1 MSASAPRRVG
11 FRVPNAFCRQR
22 VETFAT
28 KEPQTVAWID
38 ALPAGACYWDIGAN
52 IGIYGLEKHTTPVC
66 VALDK
71 QPGVVRL
78 GPNIAGEPGA
88 LSQDRVGLYSP
99 AMTLDG
105 LVDLLGLPLKP
116 THIKI
121 DTDGFDLAV
130 LLGGRRTLDE
140 AVSVIA
146 EVDESMPEDAA
157 TIRALMEAHG
167 FTRTGRHV
175 SPLFP
180 KSPVGM
186 DHWARP

>member
-1 MSASAPRRVG
+1 
-11 FRVPNAFCRQR
+11 
-22 VETFAT
+22 
-28 KEPQTVAWID
+28 
-38 ALPAGACYWDIGAN
+38 
-52 IGIYGLEKHTTPVC
+52 
-66 VALDK
+66 
-71 QPGVVRL
+71 
-78 GPNIAGEPGA
+78 
-88 LSQDRVGLYSP
+88 
-99 AMTLDG
+99 MTLDG